1 MENLKE
7 SECMCYETISSIWV
21 KNKVQVERNA
31 CEKFETI
38 WSIPFLCGLEELIP
52 PCQIYSGIYYNW
64 LHSLRPAK
72 EFIRETR
79 SQLCHSVLLCSD
91 RTYSFHPMSLVWSIK
106 LRCLGTEEKTWI
118 KSAARDKRE
127 KSWAQ
132 KSRTPESC
140 QLEYTRN
147 K

>member
-52 PCQIYSGIYYNW
+52 PCQIYSGINYNR

-72 EFIRETR
+72 EFIGETSS
-79 SQLCHSVLLCSD
+79 SQLCHSLLLCSD

-118 KSAARDKRE
+118 KSAARTKEKIMSKKVKNRLELSVGIDK
-127 KSWAQ
+127 
-132 KSRTPESC
+132 
-140 QLEYTRN
+140 
-147 K
+147 